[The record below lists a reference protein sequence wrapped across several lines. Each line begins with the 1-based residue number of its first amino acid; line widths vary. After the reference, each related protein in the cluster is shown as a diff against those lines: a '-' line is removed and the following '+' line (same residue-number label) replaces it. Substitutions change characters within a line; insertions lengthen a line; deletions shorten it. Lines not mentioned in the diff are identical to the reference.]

1 MQFIVSTKNFLRNF
15 LYTVITNFV
24 FFNTVDSRCK
34 IVLVHITQRDK
45 RKLQTSCVKKGEK
58 ILFSRIVFEKAQNS

>member
-1 MQFIVSTKNFLRNF
+1 MQFIVSTQNLLRKF
-15 LYTVITNFV
+15 LYIATTNFM